1 MCARPASTSWGFTP
15 GSGRIRA
22 GLLAPA
28 LDQPFDRH
36 LFVGQEMTVPDLGG
50 AEAAGQFSQAQG
62 LARDDRIEKLSPLLS
77 RRRSRKRPNEEV
89 GLGLVCGDGVV
100 SCVVS
105 INMAAPHPIRK
116 RSTGITSN
124 QRYARRKRRSE
135 DDF

>member
-1 MCARPASTSWGFTP
+1 
-15 GSGRIRA
+15 
-22 GLLAPA
+22 
-28 LDQPFDRH
+28 
-36 LFVGQEMTVPDLGG
+36 MTVSDLGG
-50 AEAAGQFSQAQG
+50 AAAAGQFSQAQG

-77 RRRSRKRPNEEV
+77 RRRSRKRPNDEV
-89 GLGLVCGDGVV
+89 GLGFCGDGVV

>member
-1 MCARPASTSWGFTP
+1 
-15 GSGRIRA
+15 
-22 GLLAPA
+22 
-28 LDQPFDRH
+28 
-36 LFVGQEMTVPDLGG
+36 MTVPDLGG
-50 AEAAGQFSQAQG
+50 AAAAGQFSQAQG

-77 RRRSRKRPNEEV
+77 RRRSRKRPNDEV
-89 GLGLVCGDGVV
+89 GLGLVWGDGVV

-135 DDF
+135 NDF